1 MMHHDRSKAAI
12 SLAGAK
18 KYWYTENIHFILFF
32 HSIQQTSN
40 TADITNITLSIWVFS
55 SLLRFIPKLPRI
67 TSRRLKINFVN
78 MKSNLDSK
86 DENND
91 CKLPSFPL
99 EKDEIGS
106 EKGAEFPPLSKIEPR
121 AVSLH
126 KELLFRL
133 FMKCDEKELASL
145 KFDCIQP
152 KTNLPKR
159 RR

>member
-1 MMHHDRSKAAI
+1 
-12 SLAGAK
+12 
-18 KYWYTENIHFILFF
+18 
-32 HSIQQTSN
+32 
-40 TADITNITLSIWVFS
+40 
-55 SLLRFIPKLPRI
+55 
-67 TSRRLKINFVN
+67 
-78 MKSNLDSK
+78 MKNNLDSK
-86 DENND
+86 DENDD

-99 EKDEIGS
+99 EKDEVARES

-133 FMKCDEKELASL
+133 FMKCDEKELANL
-145 KFDCIQP
+145 KFDCMQP